1 MTDDLRLA
9 GYREPLGLWVREG
22 ARIAARPELRTHELE
37 FTSRGDRVTGRL
49 ILPAQGGGPYPLV
62 LVQHALGESAAHVLD
77 AIGTSWVEAG
87 VAIAAVDFPLHG
99 ARADQK
105 LLTVLTEPRD

>member
-1 MTDDLRLA
+1 MADDLHLA
-9 GYREPLGLWVREG
+9 GYREPLGLWVRNG
-22 ARIAARPELRTHELE
+22 VRIAARPGLRTQELE

-62 LVQHALGESAAHVLD
+62 LAQHALGGSAAELLSE
-77 AIGTSWVEAG
+77 IGTSWVEAG
-87 VAIAAVDFPLHG
+87 SAIASVDFPLHG

-105 LLTVLTEPRD
+105 LLAVIAA